1 MIQRTNDAEPND
13 GAAKTNVEKQI
24 KRNEENMPNYITH
37 VGFDKIQ
44 NEIENIQKLL
54 KGDVAKKIGEARALG
69 DLKENAEYHAM
80 KDKQRLLATR
90 MEELSQ
96 MLSGAEIIEN
106 LDLPAGKVTVGKKV
120 YLRNLDKDRMDI
132 YTILGPVES
141 DVDNDII
148 SYETPIARQLMM
160 KEEGETVD
168 VQVPIG
174 TIRYKI
180 EKIEPYDP
188 ADINQKSDDPLP
200 F

>member
-1 MIQRTNDAEPND
+1 
-13 GAAKTNVEKQI
+13 
-24 KRNEENMPNYITH
+24 MPNYITH

-44 NEIENIQKLL
+44 NEIENIQTQL
-54 KGDVAKKIGEARALG
+54 KGDVARKIGEARAHG

-90 MEELSQ
+90 MQELAQ
-96 MLSGAEIIEN
+96 MISGAEIIEN
-106 LDLPAGKVTVGKKV
+106 LDLPNDQVSVGKKISI
-120 YLRNLDKDRMDI
+120 RDLDKDRLDV

-160 KEEGETVD
+160 KKVGEIVE
-168 VQVPIG
+168 VEVPIG

-180 EKIEPYDP
+180 EKIEPY
-188 ADINQKSDDPLP
+188 NQTDLT
-200 F
+200 